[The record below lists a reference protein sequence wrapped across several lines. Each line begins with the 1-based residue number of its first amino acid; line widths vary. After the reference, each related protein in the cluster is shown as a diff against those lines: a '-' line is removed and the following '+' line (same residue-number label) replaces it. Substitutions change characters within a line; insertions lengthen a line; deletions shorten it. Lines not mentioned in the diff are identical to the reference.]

1 MNIMEALV
9 FKLYALSRE
18 IKKKK
23 KIDGHSTQEYK
34 QVSAICSPLMLKLW
48 PMDHQWSGRCR
59 LLTLVILSPWW
70 KVTKSKHVFYSYHR
84 NSRWSSVVLQEV
96 GGRKDPQ
103 ITSLLRIHRKDGK
116 KRKKKSRDGKNRKR
130 EQRKRGEVEI
140 GEWIHKYFFTTHFFL
155 I

>member
-1 MNIMEALV
+1 
-9 FKLYALSRE
+9 
-18 IKKKK
+18 
-23 KIDGHSTQEYK
+23 
-34 QVSAICSPLMLKLW
+34 MLKLW
-48 PMDHQWSGRCR
+48 PMDDQWSGRCR

-140 GEWIHKYFFTTHFFL
+140 GEWIHKYFFTTHFFFNL
-155 I
+155 DSFLNTVIISTYITETWTDECDEVPNP